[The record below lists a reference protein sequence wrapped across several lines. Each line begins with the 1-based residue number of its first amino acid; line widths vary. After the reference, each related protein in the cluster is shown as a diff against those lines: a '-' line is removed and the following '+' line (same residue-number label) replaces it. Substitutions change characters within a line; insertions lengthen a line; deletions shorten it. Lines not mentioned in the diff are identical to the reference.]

1 MDQKKTVFLVDD
13 DPAVRHALGIF
24 LESAGFIV
32 KEFTSATSFLE
43 TVNDSDDGV
52 IVLDQRMRG
61 MSGLELQSDLNK
73 RGYEFPIVFITGHGD
88 IQMSV
93 KAIKAG
99 ATDFLEKP
107 FSNQDLLQSI
117 QEAFL
122 RAASHQ
128 GNRMRKA
135 ETIKRYESL
144 TPREKEVIKYIAQG
158 MSNKKLA
165 EILDIS
171 DRTIE
176 VHRHRAMV
184 KLEATSLPDLVHKI
198 ALCEKRGPE

>member
-24 LESAGFIV
+24 LESAGFTV
-32 KEFTSATSFLE
+32 KEFTSATSFFE

-52 IVLDQRMRG
+52 IVLDQRMKG

-73 RGYEFPIVFITGHGD
+73 RGYEFPIIFITGHGD

-99 ATDFLEKP
+99 AADFLEKP

-122 RAASHQ
+122 RATSEQ
-128 GNRMRKA
+128 GNCMRKA
-135 ETIKRYESL
+135 EAIKRY
-144 TPREKEVIKYIAQG
+144 
-158 MSNKKLA
+158 
-165 EILDIS
+165 D
-171 DRTIE
+171 
-176 VHRHRAMV
+176 
-184 KLEATSLPDLVHKI
+184 SLPARDKEGI
-198 ALCEKRGPE
+198 ATRRLSWEG

>member
-1 MDQKKTVFLVDD
+1 MGQKKTIFLVDD
-13 DPAVRHALGIF
+13 DPAVRHALGVF
-24 LESAGFIV
+24 LESAGFTV

-43 TVNDSDDGV
+43 TVNNSGNGV

-73 RGYEFPIVFITGHGD
+73 RGFEFPIIFITGHGD

-122 RAASHQ
+122 RAESDQ
-128 GNRMRKA
+128 GNCMRKA
-135 ETIKRYESL
+135 EAIKRYESL

-165 EILDIS
+165 EVLDIS

-176 VHRHRAMV
+176 VHRHRAMA
-184 KLEATSLPDLVHKI
+184 KLGATSLPDLVHKI
-198 ALCEKRGPE
+198 ALCEKREPE